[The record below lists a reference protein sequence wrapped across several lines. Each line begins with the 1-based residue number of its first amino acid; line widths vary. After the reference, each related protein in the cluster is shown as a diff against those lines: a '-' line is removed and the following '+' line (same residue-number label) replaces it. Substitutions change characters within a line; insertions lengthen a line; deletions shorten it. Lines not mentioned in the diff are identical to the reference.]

1 MIQPVCE
8 DIPGWGSHLLRS
20 LLERP
25 NESLRGLC
33 SRQSHFL
40 IEDKEGHTTHFMTAR
55 KFFGGLEGIRD
66 VVVRGMAAGGLAG
79 SGAVFA
85 CGKLIACEPHRNNW
99 SEKDGDKGDPIDA
112 RKLRSYSVA
121 GT

>member
-1 MIQPVCE
+1 MCHI
-8 DIPGWGSHLLRS
+8 DSNI
-20 LLERP
+20 
-25 NESLRGLC
+25 
-33 SRQSHFL
+33 
-40 IEDKEGHTTHFMTAR
+40 
-55 KFFGGLEGIRD
+55 GGAAGRDNVIRD
-66 VVVRGMAAGGLAG
+66 VVVRGMAAAGLAV